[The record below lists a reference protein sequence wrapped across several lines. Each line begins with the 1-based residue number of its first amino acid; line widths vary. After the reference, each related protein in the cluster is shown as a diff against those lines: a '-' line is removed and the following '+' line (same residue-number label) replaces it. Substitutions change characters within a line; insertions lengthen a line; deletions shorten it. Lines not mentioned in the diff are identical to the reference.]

1 MNRAG
6 RVLFILGL
14 FISFISGVGVFV
26 LLLLAQPK
34 PTEIATTRV
43 VVAYQE
49 IPGRSEIG
57 PDQVGTT
64 QWPRPVPTPIGALDD
79 PTKAVGKLA
88 TGPIY
93 PGQPIVTKMLVDK
106 SAAAGDSR
114 GTAAYVLE
122 KGSVAMAMPITV
134 KSSVA
139 DAIQVGDRVDLIV
152 TMHSPSSTSISTQRL
167 LADVLILQVGSW
179 QKAQNQSGTAS
190 SIVTFQ
196 LKEQDALALEYTIL
210 HADALTMV
218 LRPANDHELAPL
230 EPVTFDYINQRFG
243 FRLPR

>member
-1 MNRAG
+1 
-6 RVLFILGL
+6 
-14 FISFISGVGVFV
+14 
-26 LLLLAQPK
+26 
-34 PTEIATTRV
+34 
-43 VVAYQE
+43 
-49 IPGRSEIG
+49 
-57 PDQVGTT
+57 
-64 QWPRPVPTPIGALDD
+64 
-79 PTKAVGKLA
+79 
-88 TGPIY
+88 
-93 PGQPIVTKMLVDK
+93 MLVDK
-106 SAAAGDSR
+106 SASAGDSR